1 MATLPPSF
9 QKPTVIGIYGLPGS
23 GKSHLLNLL
32 KQELDSHNF
41 EFYEGSNV
49 IAEIVPGG
57 LLAFQKGDDEKKTYW
72 RKHAIDT
79 IWKESAK
86 SGKCAIVA
94 GHFMFWSADE
104 AEGRRVVTQN
114 DLESYTHIFYLGVP
128 PEVIAC
134 RRLEDTTRSR
144 TELSVDHLRRWQSAE
159 ITELR
164 KLCRLHGILFS
175 VVPEGGSFNASR
187 FCSLIRDARV
197 HTEEENLSRVM
208 QRLDELL
215 ASDLDRVETILL
227 TDADRTLASDDTGQ
241 LFWEKLA
248 KSKASRN
255 DGYPLKTIFGG
266 PMGYSYS
273 AFRQATLM
281 YEEATDMLE
290 FENICEAIASEIKLN
305 EISGL
310 LEQLKVRKHV
320 RPVVVTCGLRL
331 VWEKVLGRAGL
342 SFVDVIGGGRITDG
356 FVITPAVKAAIVNRL
371 RIGHRKYVWAF
382 GDSPVDIPMLSRADQ
397 AVVVVCEEHHRS
409 KTMESALQN
418 AIGSEGLRA
427 RQVLLP
433 HTASPRLSATELPSI
448 RLDEEFI
455 KTIAHGRALPASTS
469 KAQVLDATG
478 KQAARLLMTPTRDS
492 RVSGHRLRE
501 AHHHVGR
508 YLAVEYVA
516 EILGLEEYSI
526 PHVQG
531 HQTGGYRVRNE
542 QQTLIV
548 ALMRGGEPMALGVS
562 DALPSAVFMHANR
575 AEDIARRHLEG
586 QRAVVLVDSVINS
599 GGTLVDFVRHIR
611 GLDSTIRIVTVT
623 GVLQEKAVSEGKL
636 AHALASDIRLSVV
649 ALRLSENKFTGRGS
663 TDTGNR
669 LFNTTHLP

>member
-23 GKSHLLNLL
+23 GKSYLLNLL
-32 KQELDSHNF
+32 KQELDPHSF

-57 LLAFQKGDDEKKTYW
+57 LPAFQESDDEKKTCW

-79 IWKESAK
+79 IRKASAK
-86 SGKCAIVA
+86 SGKCAVVA

-114 DLESYTHIFYLGVP
+114 DLETYTHIFYFEVP

-134 RRLEDTTRSR
+134 RRREDTERSR

-175 VVPEGGSFNASR
+175 VVPERGYFDR
-187 FCSLIRDARV
+187 YKFYSLIRDAHV
-197 HTEEENLSRVM
+197 HAEEENLSR
-208 QRLDELL
+208 
-215 ASDLDRVETILL
+215 
-227 TDADRTLASDDTGQ
+227 
-241 LFWEKLA
+241 
-248 KSKASRN
+248 
-255 DGYPLKTIFGG
+255 
-266 PMGYSYS
+266 
-273 AFRQATLM
+273 ATLM
-281 YEEATDMLE
+281 YEEAADMLE
-290 FENICEAIASEIKLN
+290 FEDICEAIASEIKLN
-305 EISGL
+305 EMSGL
-310 LEQLKVRKHV
+310 LEQLKARKHV
-320 RPVVVTCGLRL
+320 RPIVVTCGLRL

-382 GDSPVDIPMLSRADQ
+382 GDSSGDIPMLSRADQ
-397 AVVVVCEEHHRS
+397 AVVVVCEEHLRS
-409 KTMESALQN
+409 KTMD
-418 AIGSEGLRA
+418 
-427 RQVLLP
+427 
-433 HTASPRLSATELPSI
+433 TTEVPSVP
-448 RLDEEFI
+448 LDQEFI
-455 KTIAHGRALPASTS
+455 GTIVHSRALPASTP

-478 KQAARLLMTPTRDS
+478 RQAARLLMTPTRDS

-526 PHVQG
+526 PHVHG
-531 HQTGGYRVRNE
+531 HQTSGYRVRNE

-548 ALMRGGEPMALGVS
+548 ALMRGSEPMALGVS
-562 DALPSAVFMHANR
+562 EPLPSAVFVHANR

-611 GLDSTIRIVTVT
+611 GLDSTIPIVAVA

-649 ALRLSENKFTGRGS
+649 ALRLSENKFTGKGS

>member
-1 MATLPPSF
+1 MATLSPSL
-9 QKPTVIGIYGLPGS
+9 QKPTVVGIYGLPGS
-23 GKSHLLNLL
+23 GKSYLLNLL
-32 KQELDSHNF
+32 KQELDRHTF
-41 EFYEGSNV
+41 EFYEGSDV

-57 LLAFQKGDDEKKTYW
+57 LLAFQKWDDEKKTYW

-79 IWKESAK
+79 IRKASAK
-86 SGKCAIVA
+86 SGKCAVVA

-104 AEGRRVVTQN
+104 AEGLRVVTQN
-114 DLESYTHIFYLGVP
+114 DLETYTHIFYLEVP
-128 PEVIAC
+128 PEVIAG
-134 RRLEDTTRSR
+134 RRLGDTKRSR
-144 TELSVDHLRRWQSAE
+144 TELTVDHLRRWQSAE
-159 ITELR
+159 IAELR
-164 KLCRLHGILFS
+164 RLCRLHGILFS
-175 VVPEGGSFNASR
+175 VVPEGGYFNGSR
-187 FCSLIRDARV
+187 FCSLIQDARV
-197 HTEEENLSRVM
+197 HTEEENICRVM

-215 ASDLDRVETILL
+215 APDLDRVETILL
-227 TDADRTLASDDTGQ
+227 TDADRTLASDDSGQ
-241 LFWEKLA
+241 LFWAELA
-248 KSKASRN
+248 KRKPSKN

-281 YEEATDMLE
+281 YEEAADMLE
-290 FENICEAIASEIKLN
+290 FEDICEAVASEISLN

-320 RPVVVTCGLRL
+320 RPIVVTCGLRL

-342 SFVDVIGGGRITDG
+342 SFVDVIGGGRIADG
-356 FVITPAVKAAIVNRL
+356 LVVTPVVKAAIVNRL

-382 GDSPVDIPMLSRADQ
+382 GDSSVDIPMLSRADQ
-397 AVVVVCEEHHRS
+397 AIVVVCEEHLRS

-418 AIGSEGLRA
+418 AIGSECLRA

-433 HTASPRLSATELPSI
+433 RTVPPRLSTTELPSI
-448 RLDEEFI
+448 PLDQDFV
-455 KTIAHGRALPASTS
+455 KTIVHSRALPASTS
-469 KAQVLDATG
+469 KAQLLDATG
-478 KQAARLLMTPTRDS
+478 KHAARLLMTPTRDS
-492 RVSGHRLRE
+492 RVSGPQLRE
-501 AHHHVGR
+501 AHHRVGR

-516 EILGLEEYSI
+516 EVLGVEEYSI

-531 HQTGGYRVRNE
+531 HQTGGYRVRDE
-542 QQTLIV
+542 QRTLIV

-611 GLDSTIRIVTVT
+611 DLDSTIRIVAVT

-636 AHALASDIRLSVV
+636 AHALATDIRLSVV
-649 ALRLSENKFTGRGS
+649 ALRLSENKFTGKGS